1 MAETTTLPENETVAV
16 ESNSRFALKALWLD
30 KDLAIAVDQLVGK
43 NRSPLTKYFFW
54 PRDDAWEQLK
64 TELENRTWIS
74 EVERVELLNLGT
86 EVINYWQNEGR
97 NRPVT
102 EAQNKFPQILIG
114 GQS

>member
-1 MAETTTLPENETVAV
+1 MAEISATPETTVENT
-16 ESNSRFALKALWLD
+16 SRFGLKALWLD
-30 KDLAIAVDQLVGK
+30 KDLAIAVDQMVSK

-64 TELENRTWIS
+64 SELESRTWIS
-74 EVERVELLNLGT
+74 EAERVELLNLAT

-102 EAQNKFPQILIG
+102 EAQNRFPQILIG

>member
-1 MAETTTLPENETVAV
+1 MAETTTVNPEPTVT
-16 ESNSRFALKALWLD
+16 EPTSRFALKALWLD

-64 TELENRTWIS
+64 TELESRSWIN
-74 EVERVELLNLGT
+74 ELERVDLLNLAT

-102 EAQNKFPQILIG
+102 EAQAKFPHILIG